1 MAGLADQTEAG
12 RTALEMAAE
21 RLDQA
26 REAAENEVPGQV
38 IDLAVAIARE
48 LLIVELHAG
57 NYDLERMVRSTLADS
72 GVGRGEC
79 TVHVSR
85 QDAERLKS
93 VTFRAGTRIEA
104 DPSLS
109 DGDIQVT
116 TPRGLLVREIDSCMD
131 AIREQLLEEIAQ

>member
-1 MAGLADQTEAG
+1 MHSIRIHAPVAGIAYEPTRDLAQISQDRIEARLQEAYAAGRMSGLADRTEAG

-57 NYDLERMVRSTLADS
+57 NYL
-72 GVGRGEC
+72 
-79 TVHVSR
+79 
-85 QDAERLKS
+85 
-93 VTFRAGTRIEA
+93 
-104 DPSLS
+104 SL
-109 DGDIQVT
+109 IH
-116 TPRGLLVREIDSCMD
+116 I
-131 AIREQLLEEIAQ
+131 